1 MKGKGVQEQ
10 EQGGRSSV
18 PAEVGPALGGLFSH
32 LKVDEEGL
40 GDLQYFLQGL

>member
-32 LKVDEEGL
+32 LKVDEGGP